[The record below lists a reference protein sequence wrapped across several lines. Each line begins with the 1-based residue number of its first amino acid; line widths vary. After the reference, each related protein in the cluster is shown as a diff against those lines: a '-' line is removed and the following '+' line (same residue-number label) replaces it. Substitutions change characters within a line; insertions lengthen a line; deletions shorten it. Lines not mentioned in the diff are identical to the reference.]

1 MQESFLHYIWQF
13 QYFDK
18 IDLTS
23 TQGETLQV
31 IRTGI
36 HNTHAGPDF
45 SDAKVRIGLMS
56 WAGNVEIHVASSE
69 WESHRHH
76 LDRSYDSVILHVVWE
91 DDKPV
96 KLEDGSLLPTLVLK
110 GKIDPQLLARYRKLM
125 GTSFLI
131 PCARQFAHV
140 PNVIKLSMMDRVL
153 VERLEEKSAAVTEL
167 LDYNNNDWD
176 ETTYQLLAKNFGFK
190 VNSQPF
196 FQLAKSVPYK
206 HLARHANNPRQVEA
220 MLFGQAGFLDEAV
233 SESYHKLL
241 RREYKMLAAKY
252 NLLDSRLKASQ
263 WKFLRLRPANF
274 PTIRLSQFCALICEQ
289 KNIFSRV
296 LEIEDYAQAYQ
307 LFEASQGEYWKSHYT
322 FQKGQKAELTKMGSS
337 SIDNIVINTVA
348 PLLVAYGRRQADL
361 SFLDRAQKILEKV
374 QAEDNS
380 ILRSWS
386 ALGMDVKNAFDSQ
399 ALIQLFNSYCVPR
412 RCLDCAI
419 GASLLKPGP

>member
-18 IDLTS
+18 TDLAT

-31 IRTGI
+31 IRPGI
-36 HNTHAGPDF
+36 HNTNAGPDF
-45 SDAKVRIGLMS
+45 SDGKVHIGLIS
-56 WAGNVEIHVASSE
+56 WAGNVEIHIASSE

-76 LDRSYDSVILHVVWE
+76 LDRAYDSVVLHVVWT

-96 KLEDGSLLPTLVLK
+96 KLEDGSLLPTVVLQ
-110 GKIDPQLLARYRKLM
+110 GRIDTQLLMRYRKLM

-131 PCARQFAHV
+131 PCARQFANV
-140 PNVIKLSMMDRVL
+140 QNVIKLSMMDRVL
-153 VERLEEKSAAVTEL
+153 VERLEEKSAAVMEL
-167 LDYNNNDWD
+167 LEYNNNDWD
-176 ETTYQLLAKNFGFK
+176 ETTYQLLARNFGFK

-206 HLARHANNPRQVEA
+206 YLGRHADNPKQVEA

-233 SESYHKLL
+233 GEPYHKLL

-252 NLLDSRLKASQ
+252 NLHDSRIKPSQ

-296 LEIEDYAQAYQ
+296 LELEDYASAYQ
-307 LFEASQGEYWKSHYT
+307 LFEAGQSEYWKSHYT
-322 FQKGQKAELTKMGSS
+322 FKAGQKAELARMGAS
-337 SIDNIVINTVA
+337 SIDNVIINTVA
-348 PLLVAYGRRQADL
+348 PLLVTYGRRKGDL
-361 SFLDRAQKILEKV
+361 SFLERAQKILESI

-386 ALGMDVKNAFDSQ
+386 ALGLDVKNAFDSQ

-419 GASLLKPGP
+419 GAALLKPGP

>member
-18 IDLTS
+18 TDLST

-36 HNTHAGPDF
+36 HNTNAGPDF
-45 SDAKVRIGLMS
+45 SDAKVRIGPMS

-69 WESHRHH
+69 WQNHRHH
-76 LDRSYDSVILHVVWE
+76 LDPAYDSVVLHVVW
-91 DDKPV
+91 DDDQPV
-96 KLEDGSLLPTLVLK
+96 KLDDGSILPTLVLK
-110 GKIDPQLLARYRKLM
+110 GKVDPQLLTRYRKLM

-131 PCARQFAHV
+131 PCARQFSNV
-140 PNVIKLSMMDRVL
+140 PNIIKLSMMDRVL

-167 LDYNNNDWD
+167 LEFNNNDWE
-176 ETTYQLLAKNFGFK
+176 ETTYQLLARNFGFK

-206 HLARHANNPRQVEA
+206 YLGRHANNPKQVEA

-233 SESYHKLL
+233 RESYHKLL
-241 RREYKMLAAKY
+241 RREYKMLATKY
-252 NLLDSRLKASQ
+252 SLLDSRLKASQ

-296 LEIEDYAQAYQ
+296 LELENYAAAYQ
-307 LFEASQGEYWKSHYT
+307 LFEASQSDYWKSHYS
-322 FQKGQKAELTKMGSS
+322 FRAGQKAELSKMGSS
-337 SIDNIVINTVA
+337 SIDNIIINTVA
-348 PLLVAYGRRQADL
+348 PLMVAYGRRQADL
-361 SFLDRAQKILEKV
+361 TYLERAQKILEEV

-380 ILRSWS
+380 ILRSWT
-386 ALGMDVKNAFDSQ
+386 ALGVDVKNAFNSQ

-419 GASLLKPGP
+419 GACLLKPGP

>member
-18 IDLTS
+18 TDLIT
-23 TQGETLQV
+23 TQGENLQV
-31 IRTGI
+31 LRTGI
-36 HNTHAGPDF
+36 HNTNAGPDF

-76 LDRSYDSVILHVVWE
+76 LDRSYDSVILHVVWD

-110 GKIDPQLLARYRKLM
+110 GKIDPQLLTRYRKLM

-131 PCARQFAHV
+131 PCARQFTHV
-140 PNVIKLSMMDRVL
+140 PNIIKLSMIDRVL
-153 VERLEEKSAAVTEL
+153 VERLEEKSTAVTEL
-167 LDYNNNDWD
+167 LDYNKHDWD

-196 FQLAKSVPYK
+196 FQLAKGLPYK
-206 HLARHANNPRQVEA
+206 HLARHANNSRQVEA

-233 SESYHKLL
+233 SEPYHKLL

-252 NLLDSRLKASQ
+252 GLLDSRLKSSQ

-296 LEIEDYAQAYQ
+296 LELEDYAAAYQ
-307 LFEASQGEYWKSHYT
+307 LFEAGQSEYWKSHYT
-322 FQKGQKAELTKMGSS
+322 FQKGQKAELMKMGSS
-337 SIDNIVINTVA
+337 SIDNIIINTVA

-361 SFLDRAQKILEKV
+361 VFLERAQKILEQV

-380 ILRSWS
+380 ILRSWN
-386 ALGMDVKNAFDSQ
+386 ALGVDVKNAFDSQ